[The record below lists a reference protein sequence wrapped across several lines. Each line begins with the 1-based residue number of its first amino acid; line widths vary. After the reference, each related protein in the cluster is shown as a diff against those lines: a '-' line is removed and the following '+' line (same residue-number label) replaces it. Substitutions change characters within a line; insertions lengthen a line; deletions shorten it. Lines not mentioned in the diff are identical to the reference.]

1 MSVSSPISV
10 RNRKEN
16 MEHATQSLQT
26 LWPCRVAECE
36 KVPCPKCGRF
46 MQAKRLQ
53 YAHVCKGTPGERA
66 QSMRSRAVAGFE
78 KRAEQGGSICQKS
91 SQAPELMKQFDL
103 AVGGSRMS
111 LH

>member
-1 MSVSSPISV
+1 MSVSSPILV
-10 RNRKEN
+10 KNRKGN
-16 MEHATQSLQT
+16 MEHA

-66 QSMRSRAVAGFE
+66 ESMRSRAVEGFE
-78 KRAEQGGSICQKS
+78 KRAEQDCHKS
-91 SQAPELMKQFDL
+91 FQAPELMRQFDL
-103 AVGGSRMS
+103 AVGSRMS

>member
-1 MSVSSPISV
+1 MSDSSPISV
-10 RNRKEN
+10 ENRKGN
-16 MEHATQSLQT
+16 MEQA

-36 KVPCPKCGRF
+36 RVPCPKCGRF

-78 KRAEQGGSICQKS
+78 ERAQQGQKS
-91 SQAPELMKQFDL
+91 FQAPELMRQFDL
-103 AVGGSRMS
+103 AVGSRMS

>member
-1 MSVSSPISV
+1 MSDSSPISV
-10 RNRKEN
+10 ENRKGN
-16 MEHATQSLQT
+16 MEQA

-36 KVPCPKCGRF
+36 RVPCPKCGRS

-53 YAHVCKGTPGERA
+53 YAHVCRGTPEERA

-78 KRAEQGGSICQKS
+78 KRAEQGGIRLPV
-91 SQAPELMKQFDL
+91 QAPELMKQFDL

>member
-1 MSVSSPISV
+1 MTSDSSPISV
-10 RNRKEN
+10 ENVKGN
-16 MEHATQSLQT
+16 MEQA

-36 KVPCPKCGRF
+36 RVPCPKCGRF

-78 KRAEQGGSICQKS
+78 KRAEQCQKS
-91 SQAPELMKQFDL
+91 FQAPELMRQFDL
-103 AVGGSRMS
+103 AVGSRMS

>member
-1 MSVSSPISV
+1 MSDSSPISV
-10 RNRKEN
+10 ENRKGN
-16 MEHATQSLQT
+16 MEQA

-36 KVPCPKCGRF
+36 RVPCPKCGRS

-78 KRAEQGGSICQKS
+78 KRAEQGGIICQKS

-103 AVGGSRMS
+103 AEGGIARIG

>member
-1 MSVSSPISV
+1 MSVSSPILV
-10 RNRKEN
+10 RNRKGN

-36 KVPCPKCGRF
+36 RVPCPKCGRF

-78 KRAEQGGSICQKS
+78 KRAEQGHKS
-91 SQAPELMKQFDL
+91 FQAPELMRQFDL
-103 AVGGSRMS
+103 AVGGRMS

>member
-1 MSVSSPISV
+1 MTSDSSPISV
-10 RNRKEN
+10 ENVKGN
-16 MEHATQSLQT
+16 MEQA

-36 KVPCPKCGRF
+36 RVPCPKCGRI

-53 YAHVCKGTPGERA
+53 YAHVCKGTPEERA

-78 KRAEQGGSICQKS
+78 KRAERGCQKS
-91 SQAPELMKQFDL
+91 FQAPELMKQFDL
-103 AVGGSRMS
+103 AVGSRMS